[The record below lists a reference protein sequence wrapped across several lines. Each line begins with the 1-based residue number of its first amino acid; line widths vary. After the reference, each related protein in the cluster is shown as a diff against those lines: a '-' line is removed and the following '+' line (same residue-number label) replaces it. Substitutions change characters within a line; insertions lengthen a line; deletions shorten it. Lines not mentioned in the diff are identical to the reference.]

1 MPARNQQFAPGE
13 VYHVVNRGAQKLTLF
28 LTDHQ
33 YHVFIRM
40 MHVYAE
46 RYKVT
51 MLAMCLMPNHIHLLI
66 RVEEGGDLS
75 RFVGNTCA
83 QFSRLVN
90 QYQRRSGTLFQGRFH
105 ASHVKDSVYFKTALR
120 YIHLNPV
127 KAGLAPHPF
136 GWEYSDYREAVGKR
150 RYIAGDHEFVR
161 SVFGG
166 AAQYDAFVTS
176 DMLSHGFDSQE
187 FLQDLSRTG
196 LV

>member
-1 MPARNQQFAPGE
+1 MPARNQKFAPGE
-13 VYHVVNRGAQKLTLF
+13 VYHVVNRGALKITLF

-33 YHVFIRM
+33 YHVFIKM

-46 RYKVT
+46 RFNITV
-51 MLAMCLMPNHIHLLI
+51 LAMCLMPNHIHLLV

-90 QYQRRSGTLFQGRFH
+90 QYQRRSGTIFQGRFH
-105 ASHVKDSVYFKTALR
+105 ASHVKDNLYLKTALK

-127 KAGLAPHPF
+127 KAGLTTHPI
-136 GWEYSDYREAVGKR
+136 GWEFSDYREVVGKR
-150 RYIAGDHEFVR
+150 KYITGDHEFVR

-176 DMLSHGFDSQE
+176 DMHSQVFDSQD
-187 FLQDLSRTG
+187 FLQDLSRSG
-196 LV
+196 LL